1 MSCASFLA
9 TSLPSS
15 ASSSSELYNILS
27 SVPQPTVSISRSRSG
42 NINAG
47 TEFGLIA
54 DISFIDL
61 SAVDVAI
68 SLDISWS
75 RDSDVI
81 ASDTRTAISPV
92 SDSGDSYT
100 ASLTYTPIA
109 TSDGGWFT
117 ATVTVSP
124 SDGSMF
130 VQTVT
135 ATDTE
140 MITVEGMN

>member
-1 MSCASFLA
+1 M
-9 TSLPSS
+9 
-15 ASSSSELYNILS
+15 
-27 SVPQPTVSISRSRSG
+27 
-42 NINAG
+42 
-47 TEFGLIA
+47 
-54 DISFIDL
+54 
-61 SAVDVAI
+61 DVAI

-75 RDSDVI
+75 RGSDVI
-81 ASDTRTAISPV
+81 ASDSLTAISPV

-109 TSDGGWFT
+109 TSDGGQFT

-135 ATDTE
+135 ATNTE
-140 MITVEGMN
+140 MLTVEGMN

>member
-1 MSCASFLA
+1 MYMYRIAFS
-9 TSLPSS
+9 P
-15 ASSSSELYNILS
+15 
-27 SVPQPTVSISRSRSG
+27 VPQPTVSISRSRSD

-54 DISFIDL
+54 DLSLIDL

-68 SLDISWS
+68 SLDVSWS
-75 RDSDVI
+75 RGSDVI
-81 ASDTRTAISPV
+81 ASDTRTAISPI
-92 SDSGDSYT
+92 SGSGDSYS
-100 ASLTYTPIA
+100 AFLTYTPIA
-109 TSDGGWFT
+109 TSDGGQFT
-117 ATVTVSP
+117 ATITVSP

-140 MITVEGMN
+140 MIIVEGMN